1 MQRVF
6 SIKFGCDP
14 PSDNNIRRWYHQF
27 EDTSCL
33 CKGKSAGR
41 PRVSEENVERVR
53 ESFTCSPKKSVR
65 KASCEFEIP
74 VSTVWKVLR
83 KRLQLRPY
91 RLQLLQAL
99 KPTDHGLRANF
110 ITEVLFHD
118 DDDILDHVVFSY
130 ESTFHLSGH
139 VNTHNVRI

>member
-1 MQRVF
+1 M
-6 SIKFGCDP
+6 
-14 PSDNNIRRWYHQF
+14 
-27 EDTSCL
+27 
-33 CKGKSAGR
+33 
-41 PRVSEENVERVR
+41 
-53 ESFTCSPKKSVR
+53 
-65 KASCEFEIP
+65 
-74 VSTVWKVLR
+74 STLWKVLR

-110 ITEVLFHD
+110 TTEVLFHD
-118 DDDILDHVVFSY
+118 DDDILDHIVFSD